1 MALSELNR
9 EKPILIMV
17 EQPEDPELTKVS
29 LRATEQMVAR
39 GIDLQQ
45 AATEASA
52 VVGGAGGG
60 HRVAAG
66 ASIPREQEQEFVR
79 RVNELLAGQY
89 AQAST
94 GHR

>member
-1 MALSELNR
+1 
-9 EKPILIMV
+9 MV

-29 LRATEQMVAR
+29 LRTTEHVVAR
-39 GIDLQQ
+39 GVDLQR
-45 AATEASA
+45 AATEAS
-52 VVGGAGGG
+52 VSLGGAGGG

-66 ASIPREQEQEFVR
+66 ASIPRDCEQEFVK

-89 AQAST
+89 AQAGP